1 MASTV
6 TELLRRRF
14 GGKEE
19 PQITY
24 IENPSTAYINTG
36 IPMNNVA
43 KIVATFSHHTGG
55 FLTGANSSSGSAYFM
70 IFNNIIQWV
79 RRPSGYT
86 INNGAKHSIELSSG
100 VLVVDGTSYTF
111 SGGTI
116 SAGNRFTHICA
127 DASFDSRRS
136 TSRIYA
142 FDLLDTNDN
151 YLFKGRPA
159 YEGGRYGLKDAVSG
173 NFFGSASNVEFIGA

>member
-1 MASTV
+1 MASIV

-14 GGKEE
+14 GGKKA

-24 IENPSTAYINTG
+24 IENPSTAYIYTG

-55 FLTGANSSSGSAYFM
+55 FLTGNNSSSGSSNFM
-70 IFNNIIQWV
+70 IYNNIIQWV

-111 SGGTI
+111 TGGAIGDTR
-116 SAGNRFTHICA
+116 STLICA
-127 DASFDSRRS
+127 DASRDSRRS

-142 FDLLDTNDN
+142 FDLLDTNGN
-151 YLFKGRPA
+151 YLFKGRPTF
-159 YEGGRYGLKDAVSG
+159 EGGRYGLKDSVSG
-173 NFFGSASNVEFIGA
+173 NFFSSVSDVDFIGG

>member
-14 GGKEE
+14 GGKKA

-24 IENPSTAYINTG
+24 IENPSTAYIDTG
-36 IPMNNVA
+36 IPMTNVA

-55 FLTGANSSSGSAYFM
+55 FLTGYNGALGATVFFIY
-70 IFNNIIQWV
+70 NNIVQWAT
-79 RRPSGYT
+79 RPSGYT
-86 INNGAKHSIELSSG
+86 INNGAKHSIELSNG
-100 VLVVDGTSYTF
+100 VFVLDGVTRTF
-111 SGGTI
+111 AGGNIKNANNT
-116 SAGNRFTHICA
+116 RICA
-127 DASFDSRRS
+127 DGSGDSRRS

-142 FDLLDTNDN
+142 FDLLDINGN
-151 YLFKGRPA
+151 YLFKGSPA

-173 NFFGSASNVEFIGA
+173 NFFGSASDVEFIGA